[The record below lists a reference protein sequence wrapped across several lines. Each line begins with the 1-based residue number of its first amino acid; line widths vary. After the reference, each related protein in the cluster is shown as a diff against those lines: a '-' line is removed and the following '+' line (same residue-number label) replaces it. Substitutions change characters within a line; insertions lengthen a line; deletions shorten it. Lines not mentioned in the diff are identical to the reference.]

1 MVGWKVALTW
11 CTKPAL
17 RGVHTSHALLQ
28 RVWIVG
34 ITETF
39 DSDDV
44 FTINFID
51 GVKVSVMHVKH
62 DTRGCSAE
70 SGK

>member
-1 MVGWKVALTW
+1 M
-11 CTKPAL
+11 
-17 RGVHTSHALLQ
+17 Q

-62 DTRGCSAE
+62 DTRLLR
-70 SGK
+70 GKW